1 MSNPVISL
9 RIGASEKERL
19 DELSRRTGR
28 SGSFY
33 IREAL
38 EKHLDELEYVYG
50 VRSEY
55 EAIRRGER
63 ETISL
68 DEVERDLLDD

>member
-19 DELSRRTGR
+19 DEL
-28 SGSFY
+28 
-33 IREAL
+33 
-38 EKHLDELEYVYG
+38 EYVYG
-50 VRSEY
+50 IRSEY
-55 EAIRRGER
+55 EAIRRGEL

-68 DEVERDLLDD
+68 DEVERDLLGD

>member
-19 DELSRRTGR
+19 DALSRATGR
-28 SGSFY
+28 PGSFY

-38 EKHLDELEYVYG
+38 EKYLDEIEYVYS
-50 VRSEY
+50 VRGEY
-55 EAIRRGER
+55 EAIRRGEL

-68 DEVERDLLDD
+68 DEVERDLLGG